1 MATQLERSEK
11 TLNHL
16 LDVATEFFAVNGYA
30 KTSLADLVEAS
41 GMTTGAIYHHFKG
54 KKGLFTAVAERMEQN
69 ILDEIVARSE
79 NNERGWRSFEL
90 SVLTT
95 LEICARPEI
104 QRIVFQEAPTVIGA
118 VEWREIEIRYGFG
131 MMHHALEILQ
141 NEGAIELQNLELTA
155 HMLLGAIIEA
165 AHFVATAA
173 DKAAALEDAK
183 IAMQQLLNSLPV
195 E

>member
-1 MATQLERSEK
+1 MPTQLERSEK

-16 LDVATEFFAVNGYA
+16 LTVATDIFAVNGYA
-30 KTSLADLVEAS
+30 KTSLAELVEAS

-54 KKGLFTAVAERMEQN
+54 KKGLFVAVAERMEQG
-69 ILDEIVARSE
+69 ILDEIIAKSE
-79 NNERGWRSFEL
+79 GSALGWESFEK

-104 QRIVFQEAPTVIGA
+104 QRIVFQEAPTVVGA

-131 MMHHALEILQ
+131 MMHRALEILES
-141 NEGAIELQNLELTA
+141 EGAIELQNTDLTA

-165 AHFVATAA
+165 AHFVATASN
-173 DKAAALEDAK
+173 KSVALEDAK
-183 IAMQQLLNSLPV
+183 IAMQQLLNSLPKK
-195 E
+195 